1 MAKIS
6 KEFTYDLPDE
16 YTKQTS
22 DLGLTATATYE
33 GPEFLYVF
41 VDAATG
47 RLLGN
52 QLTNQN
58 NKNEKSLFSNFNH
71 INYFYYFLCIKKE
84 PCLLSRRTI
93 RSWFTRL

>member
-6 KEFTYDLPDE
+6 KEYTYNLPDE

-47 RLLGN
+47 
-52 QLTNQN
+52 
-58 NKNEKSLFSNFNH
+58 SN
-71 INYFYYFLCIKKE
+71 LCV
-84 PCLLSRRTI
+84 
-93 RSWFTRL
+93 